1 MERDT
6 SWDDPQLSD
15 GDNSSIKKQR
25 EELIKKWDVT
35 GLLDDLKSTN
45 KTNMA
50 SLLDGAQ
57 SCMLNDYDLAEI
69 AASKLLKKET
79 PNLAE
84 LMESEASI
92 LLKKEFAMLDEF
104 NKYLVMLSE
113 MDNIYIRRKIVL
125 LEGFI
130 NKVKR
135 EIG

>member
-25 EELIKKWDVT
+25 EELIKKWDAT

-45 KTNMA
+45 KTN
-50 SLLDGAQ
+50 
-57 SCMLNDYDLAEI
+57 I
-69 AASKLLKKET
+69 
-79 PNLAE
+79 AE
-84 LMESEASI
+84 LMESESYI
-92 LLKKEFAMLDEF
+92 LLKKEFAMLDEL